1 MSISSVRSFGIALLS
16 QIKQIIVIGIKVFFL
31 STQFILAQGFDR
43 GFSAYVLGDYERAV
57 TEWRNKASLGSVTA
71 MANLGN
77 MYEVGAGVEQ
87 SNIRAHQWYNLAA
100 SNGDLTARE
109 NKKILERSMS
119 TYEVSAAISQ
129 AKKCMFSGYVDCF

>member
-1 MSISSVRSFGIALLS
+1 M
-16 QIKQIIVIGIKVFFL
+16 FFL

-43 GFSAYVLGDYERAV
+43 GFSAYMFGDYERAV

>member
-1 MSISSVRSFGIALLS
+1 MSISSVRSFGVELLS
-16 QIKQIIVIGIKVFFL
+16 QIKQIIAIGIKVFFL

-43 GFSAYVLGDYERAV
+43 GFSAYMLGDYETAII
-57 TEWRNKASLGSVTA
+57 EWRNKASLGSVTS

-87 SNIRAHQWYNLAA
+87 SYILAHQWYNLAA

-109 NKKILERSMS
+109 NKEIMEKSMS
-119 TYEVSAAISQ
+119 ADEVSSAISQ
-129 AKKCMFSGYVDCF
+129 A